1 MLLPRFLA
9 DRHGNVDRAALA
21 KGACPAQGD
30 GQRDARAPTW
40 RLCSV
45 FWRLLQLSSRP
56 LTTDTLMHQH
66 LPNSLGIV
74 AKGTRSAFMR
84 VLSRIALVI
93 TAYFCGVMG
102 LFVAFTI
109 LFGLA
114 SFASF
119 APAYWTLTGVS
130 PAIVAGAPVVGLFL
144 VTMAVVLSAVPILL
158 MVMFAELFA
167 WRSLSVYAIPA
178 ALLSAGIYWELSP
191 RTIGGLDLVGSIEIA
206 IFAMSGAFAGSIYWA
221 IAGRRAGSWR

>member
-1 MLLPRFLA
+1 M
-9 DRHGNVDRAALA
+9 
-21 KGACPAQGD
+21 
-30 GQRDARAPTW
+30 
-40 RLCSV
+40 
-45 FWRLLQLSSRP
+45 
-56 LTTDTLMHQH
+56 
-66 LPNSLGIV
+66 

-84 VLSRIALVI
+84 VLWRIVVVI
-93 TAYFCGVMG
+93 TAYFCGVIG

-144 VTMAVVLSAVPILL
+144 VAMAIVLSAMPILL
-158 MVMFAELFA
+158 IVVLAETLA

-178 ALLSAGIYWELSP
+178 SYG
-191 RTIGGLDLVGSIEIA
+191 RKLVTV
-206 IFAMSGAFAGSIYWA
+206 
-221 IAGRRAGSWR
+221 